1 MSTVI
6 NETPPLS
13 QPAGP
18 PPEQASSGVAH
29 NLLARSIAALAL
41 SMSVL
46 AGFASLTGVIE
57 GHAWFPALVIP
68 VIAIHLCAGLLRGIW
83 GLRFLALP
91 VALLIGFMALMQH
104 EAMRATG
111 YSVTG
116 FQWFMAVLSEAVL
129 QFSTQVPPVAYS
141 RYAAFAI
148 LLLALFISLLV
159 EVLITFKKLALL
171 VIIPLSLAPVV
182 ASLFK
187 QEGAGIGYLALVV
200 AGILVFTALV
210 PFLYRGAAPKHHPR
224 FPSRKQLG
232 FLSASAFACIAALL
246 AASFWMPGF
255 RHGMFPEGQRPSG
268 DLLASNV
275 DPLLNLGRDLRSN
288 SGATILSYYTSSKKA
303 PYLRTAVIG
312 DLSTPRWEPTD
323 SLDHDAYSGDTMMEN
338 SFTSFNATEQVAVL
352 DYSGGIKSA
361 ILPLPNRS
369 NFVQGIVGDW
379 NWTRETSVAR
389 LSGEAIAQTK
399 SISVSYAELDLSP
412 QIAKSLEFYGGI
424 PDDMPG
430 PVYRQL
436 PEDPEQTLKTALDQ
450 ALKEAYAEADDPRS
464 DLEKATAI
472 QDYLRSSKFLYS
484 ERTPLREGYDGANK
498 RVVESFLER
507 KQGYC
512 VHFSAAMALMAREAG
527 IPSRIAIG
535 YSPGTANGKTMK
547 ADDNA
552 LNGNLNMSLEPDSKL
567 TGYSVSGKN
576 SHSWPELYLGAL
588 GWIPFEPTPGQGQVP
603 SYAPEETKKPE
614 AAAPT
619 VNEVPTTRAT
629 PRLPESDS
637 APAEDEPAAAQQDA
651 SGASSFWWPAAGVLA
666 AAGTVLS
673 IAPLRRR
680 RLWQQRR
687 DESSGGEQL
696 AASLWLELQAV
707 GADTFNPAQPNETV
721 SSFTQRLAQKY
732 GQCAQDLEFLG
743 QAIQDSFYAARHPS
757 AQQSQQ
763 LRHSLERINHRLH
776 QELPMGQRLGAAL
789 FPASLRQAKLRTVP
803 GRERTRV

>member
-6 NETPPLS
+6 HETPPLS
-13 QPAGP
+13 QPTDP
-18 PPEQASSGVAH
+18 PQEQASSGVAH

-46 AGFASLTGVIE
+46 AGFASLAGVIE
-57 GHAWFPALVIP
+57 GHAWFPALIIP
-68 VIAIHLCAGLLRGIW
+68 VLAIHLCSGLLRGIW

-159 EVLITFKKLALL
+159 EVLITFKRLALL
-171 VIIPLSLAPVV
+171 VSIPLSLAPVV

-312 DLSTPRWEPTD
+312 DLSTARWEPSEQLPQDTFF
-323 SLDHDAYSGDTMMEN
+323 GDTPIDYGFSTFN
-338 SFTSFNATEQVAVL
+338 STEQVALL
-352 DYSGGIKSA
+352 DYSGGINSSV
-361 ILPLPNRS
+361 LPLPNRS
-369 NFVQGIVGDW
+369 YLVEGIIGDW
-379 NWTRETSVAR
+379 DWTPESSVAR
-389 LSGEAIAQTK
+389 LSGDAIAETK
-399 SISVSYAELDLSP
+399 NISVAYSELNLSP
-412 QIAKSLEFYGGI
+412 QIAKSMEFFGGTLEDE
-424 PDDMPG
+424 PSE
-430 PVYRQL
+430 VYRRL
-436 PEDPEQTLKTALDQ
+436 PEDPEATLKTALDK
-450 ALKEAYAEADDPRS
+450 ALREAYAEAEHSQS
-464 DLEKATAI
+464 DLEKAAAI
-472 QDYLRSSKFLYS
+472 QDYLRSPKFVYS

-507 KQGYC
+507 RQGYC

-527 IPSRIAIG
+527 IPSRIVVG
-535 YSPGTANGKTMK
+535 YAPGTANGKTLK
-547 ADDNA
+547 AEDVPVGSA
-552 LNGNLNMSLEPDSKL
+552 ASAMLEPDSEL
-567 TGYSVSGKN
+567 TGYSVSGKQ
-576 SHSWPELYLGAL
+576 SHSWPELYLGAM
-588 GWIPFEPTPGQGQVP
+588 GWVPFEPTPSQGQLP
-603 SYAPEETKKPE
+603 SYAPEETQQPQ

-619 VNEVPTTRAT
+619 VNEVPTNRAA
-629 PRLPESDS
+629 PQLPDSES
-637 APAEDEPAAAQQDA
+637 APAKDEPAAEQQEA
-651 SGASSFWWPAAGVLA
+651 SGTSSFWWPAAGVLA
-666 AAGTVLS
+666 AAAAVLS
-673 IAPLRRR
+673 IAPLRRKR
-680 RLWQQRR
+680 MWQQRR
-687 DESSGGEQL
+687 DESGGGEQT

-707 GADTFNPAQPNETV
+707 GADTFSPAQPNETV
-721 SSFTQRLAQKY
+721 SSYTQRLAQKHER
-732 GQCAQDLEFLG
+732 CTEDLEFLG
-743 QAIQDSFYAARHPS
+743 QGIQDSFYAARHPS

-763 LRHSLERINHRLH
+763 LRRSLERVRHQLH
-776 QELPMGQRLGAAL
+776 QELPVGQRLGAAL